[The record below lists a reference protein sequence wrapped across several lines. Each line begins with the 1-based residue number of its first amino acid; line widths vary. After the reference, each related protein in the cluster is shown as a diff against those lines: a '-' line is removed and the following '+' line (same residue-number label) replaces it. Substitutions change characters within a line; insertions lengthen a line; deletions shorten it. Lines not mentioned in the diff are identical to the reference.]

1 MKLFH
6 SQGIDY
12 KSAKKKKGMLVGFV
26 NFESAEQVKRATE
39 VSLTL
44 LRNIP
49 NPQNLTITFPARFL
63 ICHCHRSSM
72 EHLLA
77 TRF

>member
-12 KSAKKKKGMLVGFV
+12 KSAKKKKGMMVGFV
-26 NFESAEQVKRATE
+26 NFESAEQVKRAME

-44 LRNIP
+44 LVKKY
-49 NPQNLTITFPARFL
+49 Q
-63 ICHCHRSSM
+63 
-72 EHLLA
+72 
-77 TRF
+77 